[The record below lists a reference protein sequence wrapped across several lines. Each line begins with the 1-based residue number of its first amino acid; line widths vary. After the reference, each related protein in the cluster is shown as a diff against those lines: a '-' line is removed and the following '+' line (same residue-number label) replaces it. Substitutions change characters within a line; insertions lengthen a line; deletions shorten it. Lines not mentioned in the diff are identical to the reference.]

1 MSELERAQRRLDM
14 LQWELDGL
22 PDRMSDALQ
31 GDDPQRVAAVER
43 LELLLRAMI
52 DKQRQTIVR
61 LLLTDRA

>member
-22 PDRMSDALQ
+22 PDRMSNALQ
-31 GDDPQRVAAVER
+31 GDDPQRIAAPEC
-43 LELLLRAMI
+43 LGLLMRTMI
-52 DKQRQTIVR
+52 DKQRQTIAR

>member
-52 DKQRQTIVR
+52 DKQRQTIAR